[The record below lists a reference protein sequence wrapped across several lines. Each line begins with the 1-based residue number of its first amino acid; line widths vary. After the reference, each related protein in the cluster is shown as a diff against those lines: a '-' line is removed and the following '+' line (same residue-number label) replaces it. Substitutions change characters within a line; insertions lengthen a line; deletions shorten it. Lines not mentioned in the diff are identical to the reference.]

1 MEINDINLTA
11 YERYNSKTDTFRNT
25 PESPRATRNKPRS
38 STPEPKRKK
47 TRSSGKKTERK
58 RKGKGKGKGKKSKT
72 KGKGKGKKSKT
83 KGKGKSNT
91 LVNKFYMDTIDNP
104 PIISSLDKSGI
115 QLWEDNS
122 YAPGV
127 RPRLESKNK
136 ITRRVII
143 KNPKTKSKG
152 KGKKS
157 QKKRKH

>member
-1 MEINDINLTA
+1 MDLKSIDLTA

-25 PESPRATRNKPRS
+25 PKSPRATINKPRS

-58 RKGKGKGKGKKSKT
+58 R
-72 KGKGKGKKSKT
+72 KGKGKKSKT

-115 QLWEDNS
+115 QLWEDYS
-122 YAPGV
+122 YAPDV
-127 RPRLESKNK
+127 RPRLESKNR

-152 KGKKS
+152 KKS

>member
-58 RKGKGKGKGKKSKT
+58 RKGKGKGKGK
-72 KGKGKGKKSKT
+72 
-83 KGKGKSNT
+83 SNT

-127 RPRLESKNK
+127 TPRIESKNR

-143 KNPKTKSKG
+143 KNPKTKTKS

>member
-1 MEINDINLTA
+1 MDLKSIDLTA

-25 PESPRATRNKPRS
+25 PKSPRATINKPRS
-38 STPEPKRKK
+38 RTPEPKRKK

-58 RKGKGKGKGKKSKT
+58 RKGKGKGKGK
-72 KGKGKGKKSKT
+72 GKKSKT
-83 KGKGKSNT
+83 KGKGKRKSNT

-115 QLWEDNS
+115 QLWEDYS
-122 YAPGV
+122 YAPDV
-127 RPRLESKNK
+127 RPRLESKNR

-152 KGKKS
+152 KKS

>member
-1 MEINDINLTA
+1 MDLKSIDLTA

-25 PESPRATRNKPRS
+25 PKSPRATINKPRS

-58 RKGKGKGKGKKSKT
+58 R
-72 KGKGKGKKSKT
+72 KGKGKKSKT

-122 YAPGV
+122 YAPDV
-127 RPRLESKNK
+127 RPRLESKNR

-152 KGKKS
+152 KKS

>member
-1 MEINDINLTA
+1 MDLKSIDLTA

-25 PESPRATRNKPRS
+25 PKSPRATINKPRS

-58 RKGKGKGKGKKSKT
+58 R
-72 KGKGKGKKSKT
+72 KGKGKKSKT

-122 YAPGV
+122 YAPDV
-127 RPRLESKNK
+127 RPRIESKNK

-152 KGKKS
+152 KKS

>member
-1 MEINDINLTA
+1 MDLKSIDLTA

-25 PESPRATRNKPRS
+25 PKSPRATINKPRS

-58 RKGKGKGKGKKSKT
+58 RKGKGKKSKT
-72 KGKGKGKKSKT
+72 KGKGKR
-83 KGKGKSNT
+83 KSNT

-122 YAPGV
+122 YAPDV
-127 RPRLESKNK
+127 RPRIESKNK

-152 KGKKS
+152 KKS

>member
-58 RKGKGKGKGKKSKT
+58 RKG